1 MLIIPCPH
9 CGPRDEGEFTY
20 GGPARAVSL
29 CADTEASQQTLYKGI
44 NPRGPLRELWFH
56 SSGCEQW
63 ITVTRDTATHDFV
76 TEQDA

>member
-20 GGPARAVSL
+20 GGPARALSL
-29 CADTEASQQTLYKGI
+29 NSDTGVSQQALFHGV
-44 NPRGPLRELWFH
+44 NPRGPLCELWFH
-56 SSGCEQW
+56 ASGCEQW

-76 TEQDA
+76 TEQDI

>member
-20 GGPARAVSL
+20 GGPARALPLDS
-29 CADTEASQQTLYKGI
+29 DTTASHQALYHGI

-56 SSGCEQW
+56 TSGCEHW

-76 TEQDA
+76 TEQAP